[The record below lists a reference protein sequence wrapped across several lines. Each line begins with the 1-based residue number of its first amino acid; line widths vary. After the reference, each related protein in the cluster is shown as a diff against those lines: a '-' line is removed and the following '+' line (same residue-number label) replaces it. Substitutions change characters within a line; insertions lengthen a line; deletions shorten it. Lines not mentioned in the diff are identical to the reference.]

1 MPVAKK
7 LKRVTVGAAPVRA
20 KKLSASR
27 RRHEAREKASGGA
40 EETVAVV
47 HTDSLALREAL
58 LRVRD
63 TTDLDE
69 ICALMSHEDAR
80 VRVRALE
87 QVCPCRMR
95 DAVDEIWDRV
105 VAMVDDRDLGVRK
118 QVLHTLC
125 DGSPVSRELQV
136 LEAVEKLNRET
147 DRDLRRMAHK
157 VLASYRRTGIW
168 DIL

>member
-1 MPVAKK
+1 M
-7 LKRVTVGAAPVRA
+7 G
-20 KKLSASR
+20 
-27 RRHEAREKASGGA
+27 RHEAREMTSGGA
-40 EETVAVV
+40 EQTVAVV

-125 DGSPVSRELQV
+125 DDPRVARAQV

-157 VLASYRRTGIW
+157 VLASY
-168 DIL
+168 